1 MQIPHQTY
9 KIDLNNINEPLT
21 RMIESVNDK
30 GVRFVD
36 VELWANSQKV
46 TLPQNST
53 ATAAFV
59 TDGFLINESVDCSI
73 SDDLTTVIVPI
84 DNSKIESKS
93 GIMLVEIKITENG
106 NILTPPFA
114 FKVRVKKSITEDA
127 NVFEKSYGTVSEI
140 LKEVAEARGNSKTL
154 KEEIATKADKTE
166 VDTAL
171 VTKADKATT
180 YNKNEIDNLLIYD
193 KLSVATAITVTMQSD
208 SYCTKTGKV
217 VSNTSFTCTN
227 KITLA
232 DYSALSIT
240 SAYGYEAPLVVFFDE
255 NDNLLSYELINE
267 SGIVKVTEQIINIP
281 TSATTAIV
289 NHANNTPAI
298 SVSGIKN
305 EVVTIG
311 QRLSDLITELSPLKG
326 KSLYVDGDSIANG
339 AGSGNYAFGEFLRD
353 KYGMVLTKGAV
364 NGATLLVDDTHTNS
378 ICKRITQLTG
388 EYDYIIFDGG
398 INDVSQSLPLG
409 SKTYHY
415 NGGYDITT
423 TLGALE
429 QICYYLVTN
438 YFDSKKLFVIV
449 HKILTV
455 DNPVIPTK
463 ELDMFNA
470 IKEVLQKWGIPY
482 VDIYND
488 TNLGAFN
495 SDINN
500 AYFKLNS
507 SGEGDRVHPTKD
519 AYAKFYMPLI
529 EAKIKTL

>member
-1 MQIPHQTY
+1 MTS
-9 KIDLNNINEPLT
+9 KTRLTLDLKDSQSFDTLILHRGDSKSRVIEIELTDNHAPVTLTSGMSATINASTNGIVVADGEKATVDTANNIISFT
-21 RMIESVNDK
+21 
-30 GVRFVD
+30 
-36 VELWANSQKV
+36 
-46 TLPQNST
+46 
-53 ATAAFV
+53 V
-59 TDGFLINESVDCSI
+59 TDNMTSLPGQSKISITVTEGESAITAQTFRAIVTDSVINEG
-73 SDDLTTVIVPI
+73 
-84 DNSKIESKS
+84 SK
-93 GIMLVEIKITENG
+93 
-106 NILTPPFA
+106 
-114 FKVRVKKSITEDA
+114 
-127 NVFEKSYGTVSEI
+127 FEPTGGTV
-140 LKEVAEARGNSKTL
+140 KQFMDEVTAARGNYDNLSVALSSK
-154 KEEIATKADKTE
+154 AN
-166 VDTAL
+166 
-171 VTKADKATT
+171 KATT
-180 YNKNEIDNLLIYD
+180 YTKNEIDNLLIYD

-217 VSNTSFTCTN
+217 VSNTSFTCTEQ
-227 KITLA
+227 ITLA

-240 SAYGYEAPLVVFFDE
+240 SAYGYQAPLVVFFDD

-267 SGIVKVTEQIINIP
+267 SGVIKVTEQIINIP
-281 TSATTAIV
+281 TSAATAIV
-289 NHANNTPAI
+289 NHANNTPPI
-298 SVSGIKN
+298 SVSGIKT

-311 QRLSDLITELSPLKG
+311 QKLSDLITELSPLKG
-326 KSLYVDGDSIANG
+326 KTLYVDGDSIANG

-353 KYGMVLTKGAV
+353 KYGMELTKGAV

-415 NGGYDITT
+415 NGGYDTTT

-463 ELDMFNA
+463 ERDAFA
-470 IKEVLQKWGIPY
+470 EIKDVLIKWGIPF

-495 SDINN
+495 SVINN

-507 SGEGDRVHPTKD
+507 SGEGDRVHPTKE
-519 AYAKFYMPLI
+519 AYEKFYMPLI

>member
-1 MQIPHQTY
+1 MTQYEKLNFVNGSPPALNAATLNHIEDGIAAATEGVTAVEKTVRDNKTETNTALATKPSFDDVYTVEEAEEHFLSKHDAGNTY
-9 KIDLNNINEPLT
+9 
-21 RMIESVNDK
+21 
-30 GVRFVD
+30 
-36 VELWANSQKV
+36 
-46 TLPQNST
+46 
-53 ATAAFV
+53 
-59 TDGFLINESVDCSI
+59 
-73 SDDLTTVIVPI
+73 
-84 DNSKIESKS
+84 
-93 GIMLVEIKITENG
+93 
-106 NILTPPFA
+106 
-114 FKVRVKKSITEDA
+114 
-127 NVFEKSYGTVSEI
+127 
-140 LKEVAEARGNSKTL
+140 
-154 KEEIATKADKTE
+154 ATKAE
-166 VDTAL
+166 L
-171 VTKADKATT
+171 VTKANKETT
-180 YNKNEIDNLLIYD
+180 YTKNEIDNLLIYD
-193 KLSVATAITVTMQSD
+193 KLSVATAITVAMQSD

-240 SAYGYEAPLVVFFDE
+240 SAYGYQAPLVVFFDD

-267 SGIVKVTEQIINIP
+267 GGIAKVTEQIISIP

-289 NHANNTPAI
+289 NHANNTPPIA
-298 SVSGIKN
+298 VSGIKT

-311 QRLSDLITELSPLKG
+311 QKLSDLITELLPLQG
-326 KSLYVDGDSIANG
+326 KSIYVDGDSIANG

-353 KYGMVLTKGAV
+353 KYGMLLTKGAV

-378 ICKRITQLTG
+378 ICKRITQLSA
-388 EYDYIIFDGG
+388 EYDYIVFDGG
-398 INDVSQSLPLG
+398 INDVSQGLPLG
-409 SKTYHY
+409 SRTSHY

-429 QICYYLVTN
+429 EICYYLTIN
-438 YFDSKKLFVIV
+438 YFTAKKLFIIV
-449 HKILTV
+449 HKVLEV
-455 DNPVIPTK
+455 GNAVIPTK
-463 ELDMFNA
+463 ERDMFNA

-507 SGEGDRVHPTKD
+507 SGVGDRVHPTKD
-519 AYAKFYMPLI
+519 AYAKFYMPII